1 MSESLSLIA
10 KAFETETGK
19 FISKKLFGK
28 LETMLKSNSNQ
39 READEVLDTI
49 APINSFMEQEI
60 FEKVTDRY
68 LTFRTL
74 LSRDNDVFIDEIY
87 HPLKIISMRSS
98 TDLITLSENTEFT
111 FPKIACIV
119 GKAGQGKTTILRK
132 MFLNHITSSVSS
144 FPIIITLRKVDW
156 KDLTLTPP
164 KIISTE
170 FNDLGLTV
178 SEEACAYLL
187 QLGRI
192 KVFFDGFDE
201 IESNKRKFALHT
213 ISQTHTKYGAKCIV
227 TTRPGTEVQLFGGEI
242 HNYTLLDLEKEDVI
256 KIINEHS
263 LIKETDK
270 KQLLSVIDSK
280 PDIAS
285 ILLTPII
292 VDIFISTYNSLVAE
306 PTTIIDFY
314 DELFQALASSHDRL
328 KVLFDRKG
336 ESGLTNK
343 QLEKVFWT
351 ASFKLLNKRNDINF
365 RETEIVEAFDFA
377 AVKLGYDTNNSHLDV
392 INKTSLIKQDGLE
405 YSYLHKSIAEFHAAK
420 HIKSLSDDTRK
431 IYYQSIIK
439 NYRVSHE
446 NVLRYLSK
454 LDEDLFY
461 ISFVDSLISEIST
474 YSSIF
479 DDSKNDVFTSDTL
492 LACSGFD
499 SIIVTENVTENV
511 KEKSISVKTDHR
523 PNRREDKLKGYFLM
537 LSSILDVKPS
547 SVSERILLESAT
559 KTIIDNKS
567 LRKREPD
574 SKLQDKFSDEVFSY
588 DYYFKLSDVIDL
600 NDSTLSGVDRVD
612 LSRFYL
618 ELEALKAEVKKRQT
632 VYDQKNT
639 FNQFY

>member
-1 MSESLSLIA
+1 MSESSSLIT

-19 FISKKLFGK
+19 FISSKLFGK
-28 LETMLKSNSNQ
+28 LETTLKSNSNQ
-39 READEVLDTI
+39 REANEVLDSI
-49 APINSFMEQEI
+49 APVNSFMEQQI

-87 HPLKIISMRSS
+87 HPLKIVSMRSN
-98 TDLITLSENTEFT
+98 TEIITLAENTEFT

-144 FPIIITLRKVDW
+144 FPLIITLRKVDW
-156 KDLTLTPP
+156 KDRTLTPP
-164 KIISTE
+164 KIISNE
-170 FNDLGLTV
+170 FNDLGITV

-201 IESNKRKFALHT
+201 IESNYREFALAT
-213 ISQTHTKYGAKCIV
+213 ISQTHMKYGAKCVV

-242 HNYTLLDLEKEDVI
+242 QNYTLLDLDKEDVI
-256 KIINEHS
+256 KIINKHS
-263 LIKETDK
+263 LIKKTDK
-270 KQLLSVIDSK
+270 KQLLNVIDSK

-314 DELFQALASSHDRL
+314 EELFQTLASSHDRL

-336 ESGLTNK
+336 VTGLTNK

-365 RETEIVEAFDFA
+365 RETEVSEAFDFA
-377 AVKLGYDTNNSHLDV
+377 ASKLGYEANNSHVDV

-431 IYYQSIIK
+431 EYYKSIIY

-461 ISFVDSLISEIST
+461 ISFVDSLIAEISKQ
-474 YSSIF
+474 SSIF
-479 DDSKNDVFTSDTL
+479 NDGKNNIFTSDTL
-492 LACSGFD
+492 LVCTGYD
-499 SIIVTENVTENV
+499 SFIVTKDVD
-511 KEKSISVKTDHR
+511 KQSISVKVD
-523 PNRREDKLKGYFLM
+523 RRLDRSEDKLKGYFLM
-537 LSSILDVKPS
+537 LSSILDVRPPT
-547 SVSERILLESAT
+547 VSEQNLLESTT
-559 KTIIDNKS
+559 KEIMEHNTLIN
-567 LRKREPD
+567 REPNE
-574 SKLQDKFSDEVFSY
+574 KKFDKAGNLLYVE
-588 DYYFKLSDVIDL
+588 YYFKFSDVIDL
-600 NDSTLSGVDRVD
+600 DNTILLGIERVD
-612 LSRFYL
+612 LSAFYL
-618 ELEALKAEVKKRQT
+618 ELEELKNEVKKRQK

-639 FNQFY
+639 LNQFY

>member
-1 MSESLSLIA
+1 MSESSSLIA

-28 LETMLKSNSNQ
+28 LETTLKSNSNQ
-39 READEVLDTI
+39 REANEVLDTI
-49 APINSFMEQEI
+49 APINSFMEQQI

-132 MFLNHITSSVSS
+132 MFLNHMTSSVSS

-187 QLGRI
+187 QLGRL

-201 IESNKRKFALHT
+201 IESNNREFALRT
-213 ISQTHTKYGAKCIV
+213 ISQTHMKYGAKCIV

-256 KIINEHS
+256 KIINGHS

-270 KQLLSVIDSK
+270 DQLLSVIDSK

-314 DELFQALASSHDRL
+314 DELFQTLASSHDRL
-328 KVLFDRKG
+328 KVLFDRAG

-365 RETEIVEAFDFA
+365 RETEIAEAFDFA

-431 IYYQSIIK
+431 KYYQSILQ

-461 ISFVDSLISEIST
+461 ISFVDSLISEISK

-479 DDSKNDVFTSDTL
+479 DDSKNDVFTSDAL
-492 LACSGFD
+492 LVCSGFD
-499 SIIVTENVTENV
+499 SIIATKNV
-511 KEKSISVKTDHR
+511 KKQSVSVKTDHR
-523 PNRREDKLKGYFLM
+523 LNRREDKLKGYFLM

-547 SVSERILLESAT
+547 SVSERTLLDSAT
-559 KTIIDNKS
+559 KAIRDNKALS
-567 LRKREPD
+567 GRKPD
-574 SKLQDKFSDEVFSY
+574 SELHDKSGEVFSY
-588 DYYFKLSDVIDL
+588 DYYFKFSDVINLD
-600 NDSTLSGVDRVD
+600 DAMLSGVDRVD
-612 LSRFYL
+612 LSEFYL
-618 ELEALKAEVKKRQT
+618 ELEALKTEVKNRQT